1 MKIKIDLPRP
11 TVDEVNKW
19 LEKWNNTED
28 IFISETT
35 LIHLFNGENKR
46 NDSLESVLIKCTVL
60 NYFYSTNIYKIF
72 PVAKHI
78 VSLNI
83 DERLAKGDPTLV
95 EEIANVTI
103 SGKKKFFYSFAT
115 KYCSRHNPDEY
126 PIYDSYVVKVLKYYR
141 DVDRFVQ
148 FKDNDLRTYSVF
160 KTILMKFRDYYGLE
174 QFSLKE
180 LDMFLWQFGKLHFP
194 NNY

>member
-103 SGKKKFFYSFAT
+103 SGKKKFFYSFST

-141 DVDRFVQ
+141 DVDKFVQ
-148 FKDNDLRTYSVF
+148 FKDNDLKTYSVF
-160 KTILMKFRDYYGLE
+160 KTILVKFRDYYGLE